1 MKFIEISKKLND
13 KHIEYVLVA
22 DKEKYNFTVVE
33 VKPAVVYPECILNG
47 KKQHCFNCNNIEN
60 CNSPRSMCI
69 RPYHNHPK
77 GCPNFGKKEGC
88 PPNIP
93 MFDQVYD
100 LTKPI
105 YLIINEFNL
114 LEHVEN
120 MRKIHPDWSSYQLYN
135 SRYWQ
140 GKSISI
146 NKKVSYAWLNE
157 HPNLVLTNWV
167 ENMGVDLVKTLK
179 QVDID
184 LVFKEK
190 LKIARRI
197 SCVGEVLADSLD
209 KFNLFIDN
217 INQNDCNVK
226 VLSKKK

>member
-1 MKFIEISKKLND
+1 
-13 KHIEYVLVA
+13 
-22 DKEKYNFTVVE
+22 
-33 VKPAVVYPECILNG
+33 
-47 KKQHCFNCNNIEN
+47 
-60 CNSPRSMCI
+60 
-69 RPYHNHPK
+69 
-77 GCPNFGKKEGC
+77 
-88 PPNIP
+88 

-146 NKKVSYAWLNE
+146 NKKVSYAWINE

-167 ENMGVDLVKTLK
+167 ENMGVDLIKTLK
-179 QVDID
+179 EVDID

-190 LKIARRI
+190 LEIARRI
-197 SCVGEVLADSLD
+197 SCVGEILPESLD
-209 KFNLFIDN
+209 RYNLT
-217 INQNDCNVK
+217 INEISKNDCNVK

>member
-1 MKFIEISKKLND
+1 MELIKVSEKLNG
-13 KHIEYVLVA
+13 KYIQYVLA
-22 DKEKYNFTVVE
+22 DDKEKYNFFVVE
-33 VKPAVVYPECILNG
+33 VNPVVIYPKCILNG
-47 KKQHCFNCNNIEN
+47 QKQHCFDCSNFEN
-60 CNSPRSMCI
+60 CDSPRSMCI

-100 LTKPI
+100 INKPI

-114 LEHVEN
+114 LEHVNN
-120 MRKIHPDWSSYQLYN
+120 MKKTHPDWSNYQLYN

-140 GKSISI
+140 GKSISV
-146 NKKVSYAWLNE
+146 NKKVSYAWINE
-157 HPNLVLTNWV
+157 HSNLVLTNWV

-179 QVDID
+179 QSDID

-190 LKIARRI
+190 LEIARRI
-197 SCVGEVLADSLD
+197 SCAGEVLLDSLD
-209 KFNLFIDN
+209 KYDLYVDN
-217 INQNDCNVK
+217 INQNNCNAK
-226 VLSKKK
+226 VLTKKK

>member
-1 MKFIEISKKLND
+1 VKLIKINEKLNG
-13 KHIEYVLVA
+13 KHNEYVLA
-22 DKEKYNFTVVE
+22 DDKQKYNFYVIE
-33 VKPAVVYPECILNG
+33 VKPIVVYPKCILNG
-47 KKQHCFNCNNIEN
+47 EKQHCFNCSNIEN
-60 CNSPRSMCI
+60 CESPRSMCI

-77 GCPNFGKKEGC
+77 GCPNFGKKDGC

-100 LTKPI
+100 ITKSI

-114 LEHVEN
+114 LEHVNN
-120 MRKIHPDWSSYQLYN
+120 MKKTHPDWSNYQLYN

-140 GKSISI
+140 GKSISV

-179 QVDID
+179 TVGID
-184 LVFKEK
+184 LIFGKNLE
-190 LKIARRI
+190 IARRI
-197 SCVGEVLADSLD
+197 SCAGEVLLDSLNKYD
-209 KFNLFIDN
+209 LYVDN
-217 INQNDCNVK
+217 IYQNNCNVK
-226 VLSKKK
+226 ILTKRK

>member
-1 MKFIEISKKLND
+1 MELIKIEEKLNG
-13 KHIEYVLVA
+13 KYVEYILI
-22 DKEKYNFTVVE
+22 DNKEKYNFFVVQ
-33 VKPAVVYPECILNG
+33 VNPIIVYPKCILNG
-47 KKQHCFNCNNIEN
+47 LKQDCFNCSNIET

-69 RPYHNHPK
+69 RAYHNHPK
-77 GCPNFGKKEGC
+77 GCPNFGKKDGC

-100 LTKPI
+100 VNKPV

-114 LEHVEN
+114 LEHTNN
-120 MRKIHPDWSSYQLYN
+120 MKKIHPDWSNYQLYN

-140 GKSISI
+140 GKIIST
-146 NKKVSYAWLNE
+146 NKKVSYAWVNQ

-190 LKIARRI
+190 LEIARRI
-197 SCVGEVLADSLD
+197 SCAGEILNYSLEQY
-209 KFNLFIDN
+209 NLFVTD
-217 INQNDCNVK
+217 INKNDYKVK
-226 VLSKKK
+226 ILTKKI

>member
-1 MKFIEISKKLND
+1 MKLIKVNEKLNG
-13 KHIEYVLVA
+13 KYIEYVLTD
-22 DKEKYNFTVVE
+22 DKEKYNFAVAKVNP
-33 VKPAVVYPECILNG
+33 VVVYPNCILNG
-47 KKQHCFNCNNIEN
+47 EKQHCFDCSNIKNCD
-60 CNSPRSMCI
+60 SPRSMCI

-114 LEHVEN
+114 LEHVN
-120 MRKIHPDWSSYQLYN
+120 SIKKIHPDWSSYQLYN

-140 GKSISI
+140 GKSVSI
-146 NKKVSYAWLNE
+146 NKKVSYAWLNA

-167 ENMGVDLVKTLK
+167 ENMGVDLIKTLR
-179 QVDID
+179 QVNID
-184 LVFKEK
+184 LIFNEK
-190 LKIARRI
+190 LEIARRI
-197 SCVGEVLADSLD
+197 SCVGEVIFESLD
-209 KFNLFIDN
+209 KFDLYVDN
-217 INQNDCNVK
+217 INQKNYNVK
-226 VLSKKK
+226 VLTKKK

>member
-1 MKFIEISKKLND
+1 MKLIKVNEKLNG
-13 KHIEYVLVA
+13 KYIEYALA
-22 DKEKYNFTVVE
+22 DDKEKYNFAVAKVNP
-33 VKPAVVYPECILNG
+33 VVVYPNCILNG
-47 KKQHCFNCNNIEN
+47 EKQHCFDCSNIKNCD
-60 CNSPRSMCI
+60 SPRSMCI

-88 PPNIP
+88 PPNVP

-120 MRKIHPDWSSYQLYN
+120 MKKIHPDWSSYQLYN

-167 ENMGVDLVKTLK
+167 ENMGVDLIQTLK
-179 QVDID
+179 EVDID
-184 LVFKEK
+184 LIFNDNLEV
-190 LKIARRI
+190 ARRI
-197 SCVGEVLADSLD
+197 SCAGEVLVDSLD
-209 KFNLFIDN
+209 KYDLFIDN
-217 INQNDCNVK
+217 INKNDCKGK
-226 VLSKKK
+226 VLTKKK

>member
-1 MKFIEISKKLND
+1 MKLIKVNEKLNG
-13 KHIEYVLVA
+13 KYIEYALA
-22 DKEKYNFTVVE
+22 DDKEKYNFAVAKVNP
-33 VKPAVVYPECILNG
+33 VVVYPNCILNG
-47 KKQHCFNCNNIEN
+47 EKQHCFDCSNIKNCD
-60 CNSPRSMCI
+60 SPRSMCI

-88 PPNIP
+88 PPNVP

-120 MRKIHPDWSSYQLYN
+120 MKKIHPDWSSYQLYN

-167 ENMGVDLVKTLK
+167 ENMGVDLIQTLK
-179 QVDID
+179 EVDID
-184 LVFKEK
+184 LIFNDNLEV
-190 LKIARRI
+190 ARGI
-197 SCVGEVLADSLD
+197 SCAGEVLVDSLD
-209 KFNLFIDN
+209 KYDLFIDN
-217 INQNDCNVK
+217 INKNDCKGK
-226 VLSKKK
+226 VLTKKK

>member
-1 MKFIEISKKLND
+1 MKLIKINEKLNG
-13 KHIEYVLVA
+13 KYTEYVLA
-22 DKEKYNFTVVE
+22 DDKQKYSFYVVE
-33 VKPAVVYPECILNG
+33 VKPIVVYPKCILNG
-47 KKQHCFNCNNIEN
+47 ERQHCFSCDNISNCD
-60 CNSPRSMCI
+60 SPRSMCI
-69 RPYHNHPK
+69 KPYHNHPK
-77 GCPNFGKKEGC
+77 GCSNFGKKDGC

-114 LEHVEN
+114 LEHVNN

-146 NKKVSYAWLNE
+146 NKKISYAWINE

-167 ENMGVDLVKTLK
+167 ENMGVDLVETLK
-179 QVDID
+179 QVGID
-184 LVFKEK
+184 LIFKEK
-190 LKIARRI
+190 LEVARRI
-197 SCVGEVLADSLD
+197 SCAGEVLLDSLN
-209 KFNLFIDN
+209 KYNLYVDN
-217 INQNDCNVK
+217 INENNHNVK
-226 VLSKKK
+226 VLTKKK